1 MAGHGLGRWA
11 AGRGPRPAAAAA
23 GGGGGLGAAEPAAVA
38 VLRAA
43 VGPQPDRPEAAS
55 VAAALEQLAA
65 APAGGAVPAAEAVT
79 GRFELVYR

>member
-1 MAGHGLGRWA
+1 
-11 AGRGPRPAAAAA
+11 
-23 GGGGGLGAAEPAAVA
+23 VA

-43 VGPQPDRPEAAS
+43 VGPKPDRPEAAS

>member
-1 MAGHGLGRWA
+1 MARAGRRLGRCR
-11 AGRGPRPAAAAA
+11 RGPRPAAAAA
-23 GGGGGLGAAEPAAVA
+23 GGGGAAEPAAVA

-43 VGPQPDRPEAAS
+43 VGPKPDRPEAAS